1 MRRSNEQITT
11 QGEYMAEFNKALCE
25 EKHSNEDRRIT
36 ALENVIPRIFET
48 LDKYKQRPT
57 WITTTIIS
65 ILTASTVG
73 LLVALAKSGG
83 H

>member
-1 MRRSNEQITT
+1 
-11 QGEYMAEFNKALCE
+11 MADFNKDLCD
-25 EKHSNEDRRIT
+25 EKHANEDRRIT

-57 WITTTIIS
+57 WITTTVIS
-65 ILTASTVG
+65 LLTASTVG
-73 LLVALAKSGG
+73 LLVAMVKGG